1 MREQRSFHLAF
12 PHASL
17 HGDLL
22 LPAMSRGVV
31 VFVAARDSA
40 ALALTGNL
48 AEALHHVGFS
58 TLTID
63 LLVDSEAHFADAEVH
78 LPHLTERLLG
88 VVGHLRRQMEIDAI
102 PEQPVGLV
110 AAGDATPLAVRV
122 AALRDKEIHAVVCHG
137 GLVDLA
143 GLQYLKVL
151 QAPLL
156 LIADAADDM
165 AARNLQRAKPH
176 LPGIASLERLPVD
189 TNDSNDANNVASAA
203 AALTISWFQRYLR

>member
-1 MREQRSFHLAF
+1 MMREQRSFSIAF

-17 HGDLL
+17 HGELL
-22 LPAMSRGVV
+22 LPAMSRGIV
-31 VFVAARDSA
+31 VFVAARDSS
-40 ALALTGNL
+40 ALAAAGNI

-63 LLVDSEAHFADAEVH
+63 LLVDSEVHFADAETH

-88 VVGHLRRQMEIDAI
+88 VISYLHRQMEVDAV
-102 PEQPVGLV
+102 PHQPVGLV

-156 LIADAADDM
+156 LITDATDGVAP
-165 AARNLQRAKPH
+165 RNLQRAKPH
-176 LPGIASLERLPVD
+176 IAGVSSLERLPVEVD
-189 TNDSNDANNVASAA
+189 DSAA
-203 AALTISWFQRYLR
+203 AMAALTVSWFQRYLR

>member
-1 MREQRSFHLAF
+1 MTREQRSFSIAF
-12 PHASL
+12 PHATL
-17 HGDLL
+17 HGVLL
-22 LPAMSRGVV
+22 LPAMSRGLV
-31 VFVAARDSA
+31 VFVAARDCA
-40 ALALTGNL
+40 TLATTGGI

-63 LLVDSEAHFADAEVH
+63 LLIDSEAHFADAETH
-78 LPHLTERLLG
+78 LPHLAERLLG
-88 VVGHLRRQMEIDAI
+88 VISYLHRQMEADAI
-102 PEQPVGLV
+102 PDQPIGLV

-156 LIADAADDM
+156 LIADAADDI
-165 AARNLQRAKPH
+165 ASRNLQRAKPH
-176 LPGIASLERLPVD
+176 IAGVALLERLPGD
-189 TNDSNDANNVASAA
+189 VADPAA
-203 AALTISWFQRYLR
+203 AMAALTVSWFQRCLR